1 MPDYLAHSSQNGYP
15 AQTYKEH
22 VENVINAARKYA
34 EEAETFTASSHGQ
47 LCSSVYNAAILHDLG
62 KLCDEN
68 QSVLHH
74 PQGESHLPFNHVDA
88 GTASL
93 LQDAD
98 FLSAA
103 TVYSHHRG
111 LPDMCS
117 EELRGEHFFR
127 DSSAENRSKTDQLL
141 NRLTEIHRSLVPL
154 PIHPASTYSGDHSV
168 FLRLALSCLADA
180 DHSDTARHYG
190 QIPGEPDFP
199 ALKPAERLSRLDHY
213 VNKLGGNDERSRLR
227 RTMYENCRNAEI
239 SSDFAACDSPVGS
252 GKTTAVMAHLLAQA
266 IRRKA
271 RHIFVILPY
280 TSIITQS
287 VNVYRK
293 YLTLPGENP
302 ETVVAELHSRADFD
316 DISVRYLSSLW
327 RSPIIVTTAV
337 AFFET
342 LASAQPSAL
351 RKLHELP
358 GSILFID
365 EAHAALPVRLL
376 PLAWHWM
383 KKFADEWGCYW
394 ILASGSLV
402 RYWTIPE
409 LIKEK
414 EPVPD
419 LVDSALREKLLIYEK
434 HRITFQWTGTPLSR
448 TDLIQLVTKAPGPRL
463 LIVNTVQNAA
473 ILADDIRKI
482 FGRERVEHLSTA
494 LTPYDRS
501 ITIRRIETRLQD
513 PSDTDW
519 TLVAT
524 SCVEAGVDFSF
535 RTGFRE
541 VSSLLSLLQAAG
553 RVNRHGKEE
562 KAQMWSF
569 TLQDSSVL
577 NKNRHLQTSAEVLKS
592 YLNERVNI
600 SPELS
605 TRSMKDELTRDDH
618 CLKFIRKLMQ
628 DETAGQF
635 KTVCDEFEVIDTQT
649 VTVVADQ
656 NLIGLIKQGK
666 SDWRQLQLH
675 SFAISEYNIAKW
687 NVHETAKGI
696 YEWTLPYDSFIGY
709 MAGVLTKLKLE

>member
-1 MPDYLAHSSQNGYP
+1 MSEYLAHSARYGFPEQPYN
-15 AQTYKEH
+15 EH
-22 VENVINAARKYA
+22 VESVLEDAKIFA
-34 EEAETFTASSHGQ
+34 EEAEKYSSSCHGQ
-47 LCSSVYNAAILHDLG
+47 LHSSVYNAALLHDLG

-68 QSVLHH
+68 QAVLHH
-74 PQGESHLPFNHVDA
+74 PQGESHLPVNHVDA
-88 GTASL
+88 GTACL
-93 LQDAD
+93 LHHSD

-103 TVYSHHRG
+103 AVYSHHRG
-111 LPDMCS
+111 LPDMCK

-127 DSSAENRSKTDQLL
+127 DSDADTRSKTDQQL
-141 NRLTEIHRSLVPL
+141 NQLEAIHRSLIPL
-154 PIHPASTYSGDHSV
+154 SVQPVTTYSGDNSV

-190 QIPGEPDFP
+190 QIPMETDFP
-199 ALKPAERLSRLDHY
+199 ALKPGERLAQLDQHIS
-213 VNKLGGNDERSRLR
+213 KLGGNDERSYLR
-227 RTMYENCRNAEI
+227 KTMYASCRSADI
-239 SSDFAACDSPVGS
+239 SADFAACDSPVGS

-266 IRRKA
+266 IRKNA

-316 DISVRYLSSLW
+316 DINVRYLSSLW

-342 LASAQPSAL
+342 LASAQPSSL

-365 EAHAALPVRLL
+365 EAHAALPVHLL
-376 PLAWHWM
+376 PLAWRWM
-383 KKFADEWGCYW
+383 KIFAEEWGCYW

-402 RYWTIPE
+402 RYWTIPD
-409 LIKEK
+409 LIDEK
-414 EPVPD
+414 EHVPD
-419 LVDSALREKLLIYEK
+419 LVDSALREKLLHYEK
-434 HRITFQWTGTPLSR
+434 HRITFQWIRTPLGR
-448 TDLIQLVTKAPGPRL
+448 TDLIQHVTKAPGPRL

-473 ILADDIRKI
+473 VLADDLRQTY
-482 FGRERVEHLSTA
+482 GREHVEHLSTA
-494 LTPYDRS
+494 LTPYDRN
-501 ITIRRIETRLQD
+501 ITIKRIEARLKD

-562 KAQMWSF
+562 NAQMWSF
-569 TLQDSSVL
+569 TLQDSSIL
-577 NKNRHLQTSAEVLKS
+577 NKNRHLQTSSDVLKS
-592 YLNERVNI
+592 YLNDQI
-600 SPELS
+600 PITPELS
-605 TRSMKDELTRDDH
+605 TRSMKDEIIRDDN
-618 CLKFIRKLMQ
+618 CLKSIHQLIQ

-635 KTVCDEFEVIDTQT
+635 KSVCDKFVVIETQT
-649 VTVVADQ
+649 VTAVSDQ
-656 NLIGLIKQGK
+656 NLIELIKQGK

-675 SFAISEYNIAKW
+675 SFSISAYNIEKW
-687 NVHETAKGI
+687 DVREIAEGI
-696 YEWTLPYDSFIGY
+696 YEWILPYDSFIGY
-709 MAGVLTKLKLE
+709 MAGVMKKIKQT